1 MNTISTSQMT
11 ELGMALEASGKS
23 FIWVVRPPIGFDING
38 EFRADEWLPKGFE
51 ERMRESK
58 RGLVVH
64 QWAPQVTIL
73 GHEVVCGFLSHCDW
87 NHLVMYLE
95 EELGVGVEVVRG
107 KSFFVG
113 YEEMVE
119 KIDLVKNG
127 VKDENGFKGSSVIY
141 SY

>member
-1 MNTISTSQMT
+1 MT
-11 ELGMALEASGKS
+11 ELGMALEASGNKS

-38 EFRADEWLPKGFE
+38 EFRAEEWLPKGFE
-51 ERMRESK
+51 ERMREPK

-64 QWAPQVTIL
+64 QWAPQPL
-73 GHEVVCGFLSHCDW
+73 WLESLSYGVPIIGW
-87 NHLVMYLE
+87 PLAAELFYNVYKYLE
-95 EELGVGVEVVRG
+95 EELGVGVEVGRG

-127 VKDENGFKGSSVIY
+127 VKDENE
-141 SY
+141 

>member
-1 MNTISTSQMT
+1 M

-38 EFRADEWLPKGFE
+38 EFRAEEWLPKGFE

-73 GHEVVCGFLSHCDW
+73 GHEVPLWLESLSYGVPIIGW
-87 NHLVMYLE
+87 HLAAELFYNVYKYLE
-95 EELGVGVEVVRG
+95 EELGVGVEVGRG

-127 VKDENGFKGSSVIY
+127 VKDENE
-141 SY
+141 